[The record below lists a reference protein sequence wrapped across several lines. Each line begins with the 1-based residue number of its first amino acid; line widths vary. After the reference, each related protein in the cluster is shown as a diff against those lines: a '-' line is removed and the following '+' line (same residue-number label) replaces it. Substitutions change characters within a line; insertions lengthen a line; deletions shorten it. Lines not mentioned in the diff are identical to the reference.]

1 MSAAAPVAARLR
13 WDCAEMRWEPA
24 PAGPLGEGWTAC
36 ADLLVP
42 GSDELERQLAL
53 VARCQETERM
63 SVCASLFLERYA
75 WALATAAFGSLL
87 GEGRLPHL
95 DAANVAVHV
104 DADGFVDALMLA
116 DARLAPATPVAALV
130 PLARDLLAGHLLTL
144 VERLAER
151 PVHRGRRALHC
162 LVVDAL
168 AAGIAGAAETAGT
181 SPGEA
186 AVLTLAVG
194 LMLGTPAALRPRLLG
209 VDGRLVRKR
218 AVCCLLHT
226 ERAVHC
232 ATCPHLTDEETACR
246 IRVLTSTT

>member
-1 MSAAAPVAARLR
+1 
-13 WDCAEMRWEPA
+13 
-24 PAGPLGEGWTAC
+24 
-36 ADLLVP
+36 
-42 GSDELERQLAL
+42 
-53 VARCQETERM
+53 M

-87 GEGRLPHL
+87 GEGRLPDL
-95 DAANVAVHV
+95 AAANVAVRV
-104 DADGFVDALMLA
+104 DAEGFVDALLLA
-116 DARLAPATPVAALV
+116 DARLTPATPGAALD
-130 PLARDLLAGHLLTL
+130 PLARGLLAGHLLTL

-151 PVHRGRRALHC
+151 PVHRGRRALLC

-168 AAGIAGAAETAGT
+168 AAGIAVAAETAGT

-194 LMLGTPAALRPRLLG
+194 LMLGTPTGLRPRLLG

-246 IRVLTSTT
+246 IRVLSTAT